1 MGEMGY
7 IGPRLNK
14 VVLVLDG
21 CLGPATSVR
30 GADEAEA
37 AGTHSG
43 VLVAVFFGAFGSRTG
58 DVEGGRGATDAR
70 WDGWGWMGM
79 DVMRRT

>member
-43 VLVAVFFGAFGSRTG
+43 VLVAIFLARAARGRLNSRVG
-58 DVEGGRGATDAR
+58 EVVQVLDAR
-70 WDGWGWMGM
+70 MGP
-79 DVMRRT
+79 DFE